1 MKKILFL
8 TAFMFGCAHTPTIV
22 SVEYE
27 FSDNVNEKT
36 IELVFH
42 NTYPYPVCFTPEMWP
57 NTSGKIDAAGD
68 FVYLTIDGVR
78 YPMKNFNTGYC
89 PGCSIRVSVDES
101 IRGVIPYKYFE
112 LPERLYGAKKDI
124 HFSPIAEKCQ

>member
-8 TAFMFGCAHTPTIV
+8 AAFMFGCAHTPTIV

-27 FSDNVNEKT
+27 FSDNINEKN
-36 IELVFH
+36 IEIVFH
-42 NTYPYPVCFTPEMWP
+42 NTYPHPVCLTPEMWP
-57 NTSGKIDAAGD
+57 NASGRIDAAGD

-89 PGCSIRVSVDES
+89 PGCSTRVSVGET
-101 IRGVIPYKYFE
+101 IRGVIPYKHFE
-112 LPERLYGAKKDI
+112 LPEKLHGDKKDI
-124 HFSPIAEKCQ
+124 HFSPVAEICQ